1 MKYSLQ
7 LLVLFVI
14 FILCL
19 FKRKTIDGFGS
30 TSPGTMVQLSR
41 SHVPTQADF
50 TFYRDVYPKIV
61 AREIRNMTES
71 DL

>member
-1 MKYSLQ
+1 
-7 LLVLFVI
+7 
-14 FILCL
+14 
-19 FKRKTIDGFGS
+19 
-30 TSPGTMVQLSR
+30 MVQLST
-41 SHVPTQADF
+41 SHVPTEADF